1 MQLDT
6 EDGDAFVLPAGI
18 VASPDAEVRPSSED
32 RPTTAESETPSMRAA
47 AEGIEVARK
56 PRVRRTVTDLAKR
69 RLVAK
74 ARRGQTSA

>member
-47 AEGIEVARK
+47 AEATRDAEE
-56 PRVRRTVTDLAKR
+56 
-69 RLVAK
+69 
-74 ARRGQTSA
+74 